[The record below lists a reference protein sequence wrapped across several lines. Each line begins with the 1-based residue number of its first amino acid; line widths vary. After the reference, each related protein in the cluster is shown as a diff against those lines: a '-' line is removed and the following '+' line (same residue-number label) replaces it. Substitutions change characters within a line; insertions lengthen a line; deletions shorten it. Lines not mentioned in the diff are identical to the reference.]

1 MTIKQLLTI
10 ADKAYPDHQIAQC
23 FDLWSEG
30 CEERPNNCAGTG
42 DTLAL
47 FIGRELK
54 STFEPVTDD
63 HTEADQLGEA
73 VRVMSNA
80 ERDLCKVAD
89 EFIQESCRL
98 DDDEG
103 EVFA

>member
-23 FDLWSEG
+23 FDLWSED
-30 CEERPNNCAGTG
+30 CEERPNNYAGTG

-63 HTEADQLGEA
+63 HTEEDQLDEA
-73 VRVMSNA
+73 SRVMQAASSDC
-80 ERDLCKVAD
+80 RKLAD
-89 EFIQESCRL
+89 EFDTRSFRL
-98 DDDEG
+98 FKQRTEM
-103 EVFA
+103 E

>member
-10 ADKAYPDHQIAQC
+10 ADRAYPDHTIARV
-23 FDLWSEG
+23 FDLESDD
-30 CEERPNNCAGTG
+30 CPEREDADEVGRT

-63 HTEADQLGEA
+63 HTEEDQLDEA
-73 VRVMSNA
+73 SRVMQAASNDC
-80 ERDLCKVAD
+80 RKLAD
-89 EFIQESCRL
+89 EFDTRSFRL
-98 DDDEG
+98 FKQRTEM
-103 EVFA
+103 E